1 VRIEGG
7 ANRLL
12 TRFLSVALVLSLVVV
27 PLLAQKQATDG
38 ELTDQVRV
46 RLANDPDVGGMNIAV
61 DVHSGAVTLTG
72 KVRNDKQRIKAEKVA
87 KKVKGVTTVTNQLVV
102 SPD

>member
-1 VRIEGG
+1 MII
-7 ANRLL
+7 
-12 TRFLSVALVLSLVVV
+12 RFLSVALIAGLVVM
-27 PLLAQKQATDG
+27 PLLAQKHVTDD
-38 ELTDQVRV
+38 ELTDNVRV
-46 RLANDPDVGGMNIAV
+46 RLANDSDVGGMNIGV
-61 DVHSGAVTLTG
+61 EVHQGAVTLTG